1 MRGWWARLARAPS
14 IKVRDWGAGLAWDPS
29 IKVRDLGGQA
39 GLGPVDKWHA
49 CPGSY
54 NKLINFATNG
64 THAQPRRIGTIK
76 DECVGRAMLGVEVIA
91 LGDGHWWIDK

>member
-1 MRGWWARLARAPS
+1 MRGLANRSEGLANRSEGLGGRAGPGGVDKS
-14 IKVRDWGAGLAWDPS
+14 EGLGAGA
-29 IKVRDLGGQA
+29 Q
-39 GLGPVDKWHA
+39 GPVDKWHA

-54 NKLINFATNG
+54 NKFINFATNG

-91 LGDGHWWIDK
+91 LGDGTLVDR